1 MEVTSA
7 YVTPLCFSV
16 TQSSFTTSE
25 EEEQNDE
32 IDDELKELHIGDE
45 DVEDTL
51 EHDDETLEL
60 QQLVVESDELDVILS
75 FSGLT
80 AVIIAYV

>member
-1 MEVTSA
+1 M
-7 YVTPLCFSV
+7 TPSCFSV
-16 TQSSFTTSE
+16 TKSSFTASE
-25 EEEQNDE
+25 EEEQSDE
-32 IDDELKELHIGDE
+32 VDDELKELHIGDE
-45 DVEDTL
+45 DEEDSL

-60 QQLVVESDELDVILS
+60 QQLSEEDDELDVILS

>member
-1 MEVTSA
+1 MS
-7 YVTPLCFSV
+7 PSCFSL
-16 TQSSFTTSE
+16 TKSSFTASE
-25 EEEQNDE
+25 EEEQSDE
-32 IDDELKELHIGDE
+32 VDDELKELDIGDE
-45 DVEDTL
+45 EEEDSL

-60 QQLVVESDELDVILS
+60 QQLSVEGDELHVFLS

>member
-1 MEVTSA
+1 M
-7 YVTPLCFSV
+7 TPSCFSV

-32 IDDELKELHIGDE
+32 VDDELKELHIGDE
-45 DVEDTL
+45 DEEDSL

-60 QQLVVESDELDVILS
+60 QHLNVEGDELDVILS

>member
-1 MEVTSA
+1 M
-7 YVTPLCFSV
+7 TPLCFSV

-25 EEEQNDE
+25 EEEQNYE
-32 IDDELKELHIGDE
+32 VDDELKELHIGDE

-60 QQLVVESDELDVILS
+60 QLVVESDELDIILS

>member
-1 MEVTSA
+1 M
-7 YVTPLCFSV
+7 TPSCFLLTKSLS
-16 TQSSFTTSE
+16 TASE
-25 EEEQNDE
+25 EEEQSDE
-32 IDDELKELHIGDE
+32 VDDELKELDIGDE
-45 DVEDTL
+45 DEEDSL

-60 QQLVVESDELDVILS
+60 QQLNVEGDELDVILS

>member
-1 MEVTSA
+1 M
-7 YVTPLCFSV
+7 TPSCFSV
-16 TQSSFTTSE
+16 TKSSFTASE

-32 IDDELKELHIGDE
+32 VDDELKELHIGDE
-45 DVEDTL
+45 DEEDSL

-60 QQLVVESDELDVILS
+60 QQLNVEGDELDVILS

>member
-1 MEVTSA
+1 M
-7 YVTPLCFSV
+7 TPSCFSL
-16 TQSSFTTSE
+16 TKSSFTASE
-25 EEEQNDE
+25 EEEQSDE
-32 IDDELKELHIGDE
+32 VDDELKELDIGDE
-45 DVEDTL
+45 DEEDSL

-60 QQLVVESDELDVILS
+60 QQLSVEGDELDVILS

>member
-1 MEVTSA
+1 M
-7 YVTPLCFSV
+7 TPLCFSL
-16 TQSSFTTSE
+16 TRSSFTASE
-25 EEEQNDE
+25 EEEQSDE
-32 IDDELKELHIGDE
+32 VDDELKELDIGDE
-45 DVEDTL
+45 DEEDSL

-60 QQLVVESDELDVILS
+60 QQLSVECDELDVILS

>member
-1 MEVTSA
+1 M
-7 YVTPLCFSV
+7 TPSCFSL
-16 TQSSFTTSE
+16 TKSSFTASE
-25 EEEQNDE
+25 EEEQSDE
-32 IDDELKELHIGDE
+32 VDDELKELDIGDE
-45 DVEDTL
+45 EEEDSL

-60 QQLVVESDELDVILS
+60 QQLSVEGDELDVFLS